1 MPRKRKIRRRLPTI
15 NLRRLESMHR
25 ARIKIIIDPLRAV
38 IEKELFPSIE
48 TFVSE
53 SKARTDD
60 ENKIRED
67 DTSDIISSIF
77 GKIRVSF
84 AARHSKA
91 LTERELK
98 RSADRI
104 AQAGGDVHRAQLKT
118 VLGVDPI
125 SAEPWLETEVN
136 AFVKENASLITTLHT
151 EQIDK
156 IEQLIFREGRRRA
169 SVRDIHLKI
178 RDVFKQSEARA
189 ALIARDQVSK
199 FNGKLTELRQ
209 RNAGITKYKWQTA
222 QDGRVRTLSNSSGYS
237 DHGNLNDQEF
247 SWDKPPIT
255 VFKGKRAGERNHPG
269 EDINCRCIAL
279 PVLDEL
285 IPGLPPRVIGQS
297 EI

>member
-1 MPRKRKIRRRLPTI
+1 MARKRKIRRRLPRI

-25 ARIKIIIDPLRAV
+25 ARIKIIVDPLRVV

-48 TFVSE
+48 AYVSE
-53 SKARTDD
+53 SKQR
-60 ENKIRED
+60 ID

-104 AQAGGDVHRAQLKT
+104 AQAGGDVHRAQLKS

-178 RDVFKQSEARA
+178 RDVFKQSETRA

-222 QDGRVRTLSNSSGYS
+222 QDGRVRTLSNSGGYS
-237 DHGNLNDQEF
+237 DHGRLNDQEF
-247 SWDKPPIT
+247 SWDKPPVT

-269 EDINCRCIAL
+269 EDINCRCVAL

-285 IPGLPPRVIGQS
+285 IPGLPPRVIDQS

>member
-1 MPRKRKIRRRLPTI
+1 MTRKRKFRRKLPTI
-15 NLRRLESMHR
+15 NMRRLESMHR
-25 ARIKIIIDPLRAV
+25 ARIKMIVDPLRQV

-53 SKARTDD
+53 SRT
-60 ENKIRED
+60 RHD

-77 GKIRVSF
+77 GRIRVSF
-84 AARHSKA
+84 AARYSES

-104 AQAGGDVHRAQLKT
+104 AQDGGAIHRAQLKT

-136 AFVKENASLITTLHT
+136 AFVKENASLITTLNN

-178 RDVFKQSEARA
+178 RDVFKASEARA

-199 FNGKLTELRQ
+199 FNGKLTEIRQ
-209 RNAGITKYKWQTA
+209 RNSGIVKYKWQTA
-222 QDGRVRTLSNSSGYS
+222 QDGRVRTLSNSHGYS
-237 DHGNLNDQEF
+237 DHGGLNGKEF
-247 SWDKPPIT
+247 SWDKPPVT

-269 EDINCRCIAL
+269 EDINCRCVA
-279 PVLDEL
+279 
-285 IPGLPPRVIGQS
+285 S